1 MSSPSDDA
9 IARHYSHRLQ
19 TWIDEYEA
27 PKDYPFTLIRLR
39 RILAHLERVG
49 ARRGRVLDAGCGVG
63 IATLRIMEPAGHAI
77 GFDVAEELIGY
88 ARSRAVAEGRDAR
101 FSVGNVLDPSC
112 YPAEKFDIVMALGVF
127 QHVENEKAAAALRLM
142 AGCLAD
148 DGLLIVSLRNPL
160 FALTTFN
167 RPTYELFRE
176 LFGEY
181 LAADEGEVLDT
192 FLRSKLDLSQPPTRK
207 GSADDPGLDD
217 LTFVYHNPFK
227 VDELFRPAGL
237 EVAELDFYRHHA
249 LPPMLRAADPQR
261 FDALSLKRD
270 EAPNDWRSHF
280 LCSTYIV
287 YARRARR

>member
-27 PKDYPFTLIRLR
+27 PTDYPFTLIRLR
-39 RILAHLERVG
+39 RILAHLERTR
-49 ARRGRVLDAGCGVG
+49 ARRQSVLDAGCGVG
-63 IATLRIMEPAGHAI
+63 IATLRIMEPSGRAV
-77 GFDVAEELIGY
+77 GFDVADELIGY
-88 ARSRAVAEGRDAR
+88 AQSRARDEGRDAH
-101 FSVGNVLDPSC
+101 FSVGNVLDPGC
-112 YPAEKFDIVMALGVF
+112 YPGEKFDIVMALGVF
-127 QHVENEKAAAALRLM
+127 QHVEKATEALRLM

-167 RPTYELFRE
+167 RPTYEFFRE

-181 LAADEGEVLDT
+181 LAADKTDVLDS
-192 FLRSKLDLSQPPTRK
+192 FLRARLDLTQPPIRK

-217 LTFVYHNPFK
+217 VTFVYHNPFEI
-227 VDELFRPAGL
+227 DDLFRPAGL
-237 EVAELDFYRHHA
+237 EVTELDFYRHHA
-249 LPPMLRAADPQR
+249 LPPLLRASDPER

-270 EAPNDWRSHF
+270 EAPNDWRSQF
-280 LCSTYIV
+280 LCSTYIA